1 MSKFKG
7 FEVNLF
13 KCLIELD
20 GPSRRE
26 HRSSP
31 AAMAASERRRL
42 VAAAEA
48 QEVQLRVVHPERD
61 SEDQLV
67 RVLLGIVCLR
77 VTGSL

>member
-1 MSKFKG
+1 
-7 FEVNLF
+7 
-13 KCLIELD
+13 
-20 GPSRRE
+20 
-26 HRSSP
+26 
-31 AAMAASERRRL
+31 MAASERRRL

-77 VTGSL
+77 VTGTL